1 MEENKDVDLYAE
13 LDKVLNESEAEE
25 TSVASDQEPT
35 TETETVETPTSQE
48 TDELSEEEIS
58 QLSPRAQ
65 KRIRDL
71 ASKVKELAE
80 KSADTSPEE
89 TPETEPEEHDFKN
102 VQDFLQAVED
112 EPSRRLLEKFHKVI
126 KSELKETLSP
136 IEKANAEAKFEEE
149 FKKYEKIEGIA
160 DYKNDIKKTF
170 MRNPSQ
176 SVKALVGEVVT
187 DIQIARVKP
196 IEKTPSNP
204 NRAGKPDLDSLSKD
218 DLYAQLENMR
228 VN

>member
-80 KSADTSPEE
+80 KPAEISPEE
-89 TPETEPEEHDFKN
+89 TPEPETPEHNFKS
-102 VQDFLQAVED
+102 VQDFLQAVQD
-112 EPSRRLLEKFHKVI
+112 EPSRKLLENFYKTI
-126 KSELKETLSP
+126 KGEMKETLSP
-136 IEKANAEAKFEEE
+136 IEKANNEARFEEE
-149 FKKYEKIEGIA
+149 FKKFDKIEGLA
-160 DYKNDIKKTF
+160 DHKNDIKKTF
-170 MRNPSQ
+170 LRNPSQ

-187 DIQIARVKP
+187 DLQMSKVKP

-204 NRAGKPDLDSLSKD
+204 NRAGKPDLDALSKD
-218 DLYAQLENMR
+218 DLYAQLDNMK